1 MAGTYLFALSVGLML
16 LFTLQ
21 PNQGLE
27 IGLLFLAGIG
37 MGLVTQTS
45 ILSLQ
50 NIVKARDLAATTAL
64 GIFFREVHLLCSH
77 ILTILN

>member
-1 MAGTYLFALSVGLML
+1 MAGTYLFAMSVGLML

-50 NIVKARDLAATTAL
+50 NIVKARDLAAATAL
-64 GIFFREVHLLCSH
+64 GIFFREVHLLCIH
-77 ILTILN
+77 IFII